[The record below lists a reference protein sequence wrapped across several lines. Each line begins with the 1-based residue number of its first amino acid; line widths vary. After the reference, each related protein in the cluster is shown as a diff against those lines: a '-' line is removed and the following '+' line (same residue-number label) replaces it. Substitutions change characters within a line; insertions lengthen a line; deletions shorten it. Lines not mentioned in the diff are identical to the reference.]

1 LTDDGSVYHAR
12 SVQGLRR
19 AKSIIRFDDDMPK
32 QNFRSPE
39 FCTHFQREVP
49 LFLKIREF
57 SFNTV
62 KDRQNE
68 APMPTTSSIHSAV
81 SIEHRLVTDT
91 DRQTDRQTDRYRVI
105 ASNGASIASRG

>member
-1 LTDDGSVYHAR
+1 
-12 SVQGLRR
+12 
-19 AKSIIRFDDDMPK
+19 
-32 QNFRSPE
+32 
-39 FCTHFQREVP
+39 

-91 DRQTDRQTDRYRVI
+91 DRQTDRHFQREVPLFLKIREFSFNTVKDRVI